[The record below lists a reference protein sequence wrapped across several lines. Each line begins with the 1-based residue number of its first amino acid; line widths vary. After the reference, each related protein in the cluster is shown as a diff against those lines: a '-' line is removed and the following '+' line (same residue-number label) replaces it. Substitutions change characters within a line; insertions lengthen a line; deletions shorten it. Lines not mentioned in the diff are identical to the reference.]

1 MATTPQNLE
10 ARAGTAS
17 AITRAGVGVSE
28 RASSREAGAEAARMA
43 LASAGL
49 EACDLAL
56 VFCTG
61 KHDPHAFHA
70 GVRSVMPAPAR
81 IIGGYT
87 IGVITNEFL
96 GYEGLQVAVA
106 ALKLGTAVESEL
118 FLQEGLNAGETEAG
132 AVLGARLRAAGAGK
146 DADLLLLYD
155 MVRGEGF
162 SFNMAT
168 PLLRGLRGTIGAWP
182 RTAGVGMLGDAVAN
196 PTHQFFDDRVLDQS
210 AIALLLRGGVR
221 MDTTIMHGC
230 KPSGTYHTVTRAEHN
245 AVLEIDGRPALDA
258 VKDIVGSDLD
268 QELEE
273 YPFFLTLGENHG
285 DKWDEFREEN
295 YSNHICAAIDEDR
308 RALIMFEPNLTAGT
322 EIQLMRRTMEFEYVR
337 ERTQQVLDGLEGR
350 RPFFAFYIDCA
361 IRASAFCGSDGEE
374 AAEVQRALGEAGIP
388 LLGIYTG
395 TEIAEIRGEPRPL
408 DYTGVLCVFSEEV
421 ER

>member
-1 MATTPQNLE
+1 MATAPQKVDE
-10 ARAGTAS
+10 RTTSAS
-17 AITRAGVGVSE
+17 ATSAGVGVSE

-43 LASAGL
+43 LDRAKL
-49 EACDLAL
+49 DACDLAL

-81 IIGGYT
+81 IVGGYT

-96 GYEGLQVAVA
+96 GYEGLQVGVA
-106 ALKLGTAVESEL
+106 ALKLGTAVESEI
-118 FLQEGLNAGETEAG
+118 FLQEGLDAGEAEAG
-132 AVLGARLRAAGAGK
+132 AALGARLKAAGVGGGEAG
-146 DADLLLLYD
+146 LLILYD

-168 PLLRGLRGTIGAWP
+168 PLLRGLRATIGAWP

-210 AIALLLRGGVR
+210 AIALLLQGGVR

-258 VKDIVGSDLD
+258 VREIVGPELD
-268 QELEE
+268 QELED

-337 ERTQQVLDGLEGR
+337 ERTQQVLDRLEGR

-361 IRASAFCGSDGEE
+361 MRASAFCGSEGEE
-374 AAEVQRALGEAGIP
+374 AVEVQRVLGAAGVP

-421 ER
+421 EL